1 MAPENT
7 KENRAERIKRE
18 KDGLD
23 VWADIERYA
32 ETGFQ
37 AIDPDDLD
45 RFKWYGLYTQRPAE
59 EGFFM
64 LRIRIPNGVLS
75 SEQLETIGW
84 LSRVYAR
91 STGDITT
98 RQCIQLHYVRI
109 QDVPVIVREL
119 GKVGLTTQETC
130 GDVVRNVV
138 GSPLAGIEA
147 EELID
152 ALPIVEEVSRLFL
165 NDYAFSNLPR
175 KFKISISGSS
185 RPQEQHQINDIGLVA
200 TVSER
205 GETGFDLWVGG
216 GLGAVPHLGKR
227 LNVFVR
233 PQEVSEVITRVVEI
247 FRDHG
252 NRDNRKKARMK
263 FLVAAWGVERF
274 RAELEAR
281 LGRRLTESGEVETAD
296 ASPSRWLGVGLQ
308 KNTDADGNPL
318 YYLGLT
324 VLRGRISGEQMVS
337 VAGLAR
343 FYASGRI
350 RLTNTQNLIV
360 PDVPERFIE
369 TLSRELAALDLRL
382 ESSPFRQGTVA
393 CTGRQFCKLAV
404 VETKDRAAEIVR
416 YLEGAIPDFRDDI
429 RISVTG
435 CVNSC
440 AQYQIADIGLVG
452 VKGQE
457 NGEEVDYFQIHLGGQ
472 LGRNARFGRKLSKR
486 VRVEEAKYY
495 IERLIHV
502 YRAQRLSERERFSD
516 FIARHEL
523 RELET
528 LDEQLASAL
537 ELEEVLR

>member
-1 MAPENT
+1 MTSAIT

-32 ETGFQ
+32 TTGFHE
-37 AIDPDDLD
+37 IDPDDLD

-59 EGFFM
+59 DGFFM

-84 LSRVYAR
+84 LSKVYAR

-109 QDVPVIVREL
+109 EDVPFIVREL
-119 GKVGLTTQETC
+119 EKVGLTTQETC

-138 GSPLAGIEA
+138 GSPLAGIA
-147 EELID
+147 ADELID

-175 KFKISISGSS
+175 KFKISISGSAH
-185 RPQEQHQINDIGLVA
+185 PQEQHEINDIGLIA
-200 TVSER
+200 MRNER

-227 LNVFVR
+227 LDVFVR
-233 PQEVSEVITRVVEI
+233 PHEVSEVITRVVEI
-247 FRDHG
+247 FREHG

-263 FLVAAWGVERF
+263 FLIAAWGVARF
-274 RAELEAR
+274 RQELESR
-281 LGRRLTESGEVETAD
+281 LGRQLEPSGHIEIPDTA
-296 ASPSRWLGVGLQ
+296 PSGYLGVGLQ
-308 KNTDADGNPL
+308 KDTDDEGNPL
-318 YYLGLT
+318 FYLGAA
-324 VLRGRISGEQMVS
+324 VLRGRISGEQMVR

-343 FYASGRI
+343 FYASGRV

-360 PDVPERFIE
+360 PDVPERFVA
-369 TLSRELAALDLRL
+369 TLNRELAAIDLRTAA
-382 ESSPFRQGTVA
+382 SPFRKGTVS
-393 CTGRQFCKLAV
+393 CTGREFCKLAV

-416 YLEGAIPDFRDDI
+416 YLEAAIPDFRDDL

-457 NGEEVDYFQIHLGGQ
+457 NGEEVDYFQIHLGGH
-472 LGRNARFGRKLSKR
+472 LGREAGFGRKLSKR

-495 IERLIHV
+495 LERLVHV
-502 YRAQRLSERERFSD
+502 YRSQRLSERERFYE
-516 FIARHEL
+516 FIARHEIK
-523 RELET
+523 ELET

-537 ELEEVLR
+537 ELEEVLP